1 MSKEHFRMNCPLM
14 MAYGDGKGDFV
25 DWLKKLG
32 VSDIFLRTYPLSR
45 LVEWGWLRPQY
56 RVVFPEVY
64 FADGSPKVDE
74 FLREEASK
82 NPALSTL
89 WDSQWFCDGE
99 EDPLWFIHPF
109 FKAESM
115 TGQLLN
121 RNSIKTGLPK
131 VPRPI
136 EMANGQVV
144 SPYADYYFPW
154 QAFALLD
161 VIRAA
166 DRFQHFVMDTPDV
179 QFQVES
185 LTRLTK
191 MPSWDPHEYLDLENH
206 WGGHAEVMT
215 WLAHYAV
222 LKDAVDQREG
232 RHGHSPEMLRRGA
245 KALAAHLG
253 FDANRLQGLV
263 KDRLLVLAQ
272 CWKRGAE
279 QRKPLS
285 IDAYPYLQ
293 NEIYLA
299 VHWLCMLTGNTLD
312 HYFGL
317 WRYPTLG
324 QRAWAELHSVLPFE
338 YYGIRDK
345 FLKLAPF
352 YLKQFNERLDG
363 RYRLDGDRLVV
374 AVDALRAKS
383 RHFNVFMGAFKKLHD
398 ELGGDRKPTDAIDF
412 RERQPLDYYLLL
424 AIKAEICF
432 REVLQG
438 IGELNKISADHHGLH
453 RYLKE
458 LGRGVGLDN
467 EALAFFDKEVKH
479 YVNLK
484 TKPLDALPK
493 IRTLQA
499 SDKPEQNTLI
509 QAMVCCELAR
519 NYFAHHDYLDSELL
533 NNADS
538 QFLLGGIL
546 VSVLVLLGMQQGKLL
561 QEPVKAPPPGLCD
574 PAS

>member
-1 MSKEHFRMNCPLM
+1 MPKEHFKMNCPLM

-32 VSDIFLRTYPLSR
+32 VSDIFLRTYPLSK

-64 FADGSPKVDE
+64 FSDGSRKADE
-74 FLREEASK
+74 LLREDASK
-82 NPALSTL
+82 NPALSEL
-89 WDSQWFCDGE
+89 CESQWFCYSE
-99 EDPLWFIHPF
+99 KDPMWFIHPF
-109 FKAESM
+109 FNAES
-115 TGQLLN
+115 TAGQLLN
-121 RNSIKTGLPK
+121 QNSIKTGLPE

-136 EMANGQVV
+136 EMANGQFV

-179 QFQVES
+179 QLQVES

-191 MPSWDPHEYLDLENH
+191 IPSWNPHEYLELENR

-245 KALAAHLG
+245 SALAAHLG
-253 FDANRLQGLV
+253 FDADRLEGLV

-272 CWKRGAE
+272 RWKWGVEHRN
-279 QRKPLS
+279 PVS
-285 IDAYPYLQ
+285 VDAYPYIQ

-312 HYFGL
+312 HYLDL
-317 WRYPTLG
+317 WRYPTRG
-324 QRAWAELHSVLPFE
+324 QQSWAELHSILPFE
-338 YYGIRDK
+338 YYEIRDK
-345 FLKLAPF
+345 FLELAPF
-352 YLKQFNERLDG
+352 YLKQFNERISE
-363 RYRLDGDRLVV
+363 RYRLDGDRLAAV
-374 AVDALRAKS
+374 VDALRAKS

-398 ELGGDRKPTDAIDF
+398 ELGGDRKPTDVIDF
-412 RERQPLDYYLLL
+412 RERQPLDYYLLI
-424 AIKAEICF
+424 AIKAEVCF
-432 REVLQG
+432 REELRETG
-438 IGELNKISADHHGLH
+438 ILDGLKNQKLSD
-453 RYLKE
+453 YLE
-458 LGRGVGLDN
+458 RLGTRSGLDATTIKIFRDSVHTYTKLHS
-467 EALAFFDKEVKH
+467 EPTDGIRGIM
-479 YVNLK
+479 NLGS
-484 TKPLDALPK
+484 TKPTGQIALVQGM
-493 IRTLQA
+493 I
-499 SDKPEQNTLI
+499 
-509 QAMVCCELAR
+509 CCELAR
-519 NYFAHHDYLDSELL
+519 NYFAHHDYMDAELL
-533 NNADS
+533 NGLDS

-546 VSVLVLLGMQQGKLL
+546 VCVLVLLDNPQ
-561 QEPVKAPPPGLCD
+561 
-574 PAS
+574 S